1 MKITNVADA
10 NRYLIREYRSGWGPD
25 QI

>member
-1 MKITNVADA
+1 MKITNAPDT
-10 NRYLIREYRSGWGPD
+10 NKYLAREYRSGWGPD